1 MIPNVT
7 REIGGVN
14 YTLRFSAGTSIAIE
28 REFETKI
35 TDLPKMLGD
44 DPDVTIIAR
53 LVKLCMR
60 KDDKMLT
67 DAEFETVLDAITVEE
82 LCAKYLEAAHAVRG
96 QRGGLKGD
104 PVLEIAY
111 PHHHN
116 LAG

>member
-35 TDLPKMLGD
+35 TDLPKVLGD
-44 DPDVTIIAR
+44 DPNVTMTAR

-60 KDDKMLT
+60 KDGKMLT
-67 DAEFETVLDAITVEE
+67 DAEFETVLDAITIDE
-82 LCAKYLEAAHAVRG
+82 LAELLNDAMQSASTKKPA
-96 QRGGLKGD
+96 GD
-104 PVLEIAY
+104 TG
-111 PHHHN
+111 N
-116 LAG
+116 

>member
-44 DPDVTIIAR
+44 DPNVTMTAR

-60 KDDKMLT
+60 KDGKMLT
-67 DAEFETVLDAITVEE
+67 DAEFETVLDNITIRRTRGTPERRDAVGLDEE
-82 LCAKYLEAAHAVRG
+82 TRG
-96 QRGGLKGD
+96 
-104 PVLEIAY
+104 
-111 PHHHN
+111 
-116 LAG
+116 